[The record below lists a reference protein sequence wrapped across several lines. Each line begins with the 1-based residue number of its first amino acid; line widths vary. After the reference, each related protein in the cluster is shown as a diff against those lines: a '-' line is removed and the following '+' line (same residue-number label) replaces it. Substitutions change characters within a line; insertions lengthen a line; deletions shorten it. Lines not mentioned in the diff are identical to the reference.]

1 MATIT
6 ISLVNGVLT
15 LSDNGN
21 TNASKSEVIIW
32 HPGTGVQA
40 VTGITV
46 KPSPPNPA
54 STPDFWKEA
63 PAPNGVNYKGKIGDK
78 DGDWYYTITTDVGII
93 DPRIQ
98 VKS

>member
-54 STPDFWKEA
+54 ST
-63 PAPNGVNYKGKIGDK
+63 
-78 DGDWYYTITTDVGII
+78 
-93 DPRIQ
+93 R
-98 VKS
+98 